1 MKAKYPRRHL
11 KESETPL
18 LPGADQVAMCGEIVL
33 HASFSFMYEDLLS
46 LEFADFL
53 STLNVCRKC
62 WLIERRI
69 ATERRI
75 SAKAELA
82 EQAPSPRFVYGLA
95 TGQEQLDSERHYE
108 LVEAA
113 A

>member
-53 STLNVCRKC
+53 STLNVCPKC

-75 SAKAELA
+75 SANAESL
-82 EQAPSPRFVYGLA
+82 RFVYGLCHRTRA
-95 TGQEQLDSERHYE
+95 IGFR
-108 LVEAA
+108 AA
-113 A
+113 L